1 VGIEKGV
8 AWSLHDVLESL
19 LVLSANDAAYALA
32 QRISGSL
39 AAFAAVHAT
48 IGETDRDDR
57 FHPSST
63 TLPAWT
69 GPRGSR
75 AATW

>member
-8 AWSLHDVLESL
+8 AWPLHDVLESL

-39 AAFAAVHAT
+39 ATFASVMQRSAKQV
-48 IGETDRDDR
+48 GMTDSPV
-57 FHPSST
+57 FHD
-63 TLPAWT
+63 PAGLDGT
-69 GPRGSR
+69 EGFEGG
-75 AATW
+75 TW